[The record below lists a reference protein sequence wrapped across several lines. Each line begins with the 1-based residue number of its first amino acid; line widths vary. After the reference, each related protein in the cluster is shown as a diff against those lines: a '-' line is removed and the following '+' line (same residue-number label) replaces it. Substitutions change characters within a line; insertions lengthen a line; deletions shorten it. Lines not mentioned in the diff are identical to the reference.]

1 MQVEILIGG
10 SGGQGIIL
18 MGGILGKAATL
29 NGMYAT
35 QVSNHGSSQRGTPV
49 RTEIVISDRP
59 IKFSFV
65 QKPDFFIVMSYL
77 GFTRFGKSMVE
88 ETKVIID
95 SDCVN
100 DFNLNYQG
108 DYISLPASTIAK
120 EIGNPIGANFVM
132 LGKLL
137 SISDIIP
144 MKVVEEAIIQN
155 TPEKYLDKNL
165 EAIRKGNKT

>member
-49 RTEIVISDRP
+49 RTEIVISDSP

-77 GFTRFGKSMVE
+77 GFTRFKESMVK

-95 SDCVN
+95 SDRVK
-100 DFNLNYQG
+100 DFNMNYQG
-108 DYISLPASTIAK
+108 RYTSIPASTIAK
-120 EIGNPIGANFVM
+120 EIGIPIGANFVM
-132 LGKLL
+132 LGKFLA
-137 SISDIIP
+137 SSNIIP
-144 MKVVEEAIIQN
+144 LKVVEEAIINN
-155 TPEKYLDKNL
+155 TPDKFVDKNL
-165 EAIRKGNKT
+165 EAIRKGNIA

>member
-10 SGGQGIIL
+10 SGGQGIVLIGSIL
-18 MGGILGKAATL
+18 AKAATQ

-49 RTEIVISDRP
+49 RSEIIISDRP
-59 IKFSFV
+59 INYTFV

-77 GFTRFGKSMVE
+77 GFTTFKKSMVE

-95 SDCVN
+95 SDRVK

-108 DYISLPASTIAK
+108 EYISLPASTISK

-132 LGKLL
+132 LGKFL

-144 MKVVEEAIIQN
+144 LEVVEEAIKYN
-155 TPEKYLDKNL
+155 APEKFLDKNL
-165 EAIRKGNKT
+165 EAIRQGNKT